1 MLNRT
6 KGRLLLTLLVVTGF
20 AGTLNNTTLTK
31 KERKFVVS
39 HLKDTKTELLNSLRG
54 LSETRLNFKQLPDRW
69 SIKEC
74 FYHLT
79 LTETGLWGMLESTM
93 KEPAISLKS
102 QDLQIT
108 DEYLL
113 KVINDGA
120 LKLNAPE
127 PFQPG
132 KTGWQSIN
140 EAISAF
146 KVSRSHHLKYTKTT
160 TEDLR
165 NHFIQLPLGW
175 VDCYQFIIF
184 ISGYC
189 NRLTQQINDI
199 IADPD
204 FPKN

>member
-6 KGRLLLTLLVVTGF
+6 KGRLLLALLVVTGF

-31 KERKFVVS
+31 QERKFVVS
-39 HLKDTKTELLNSLRG
+39 RLKDTKTELLNNLRG
-54 LSETRLNFKQLPDRW
+54 LSEAQLNFKQLPNQW

-79 LTETGLWGMLESTM
+79 QAETGLWDMLESTM
-93 KEPAISLKS
+93 KEPAKS
-102 QDLQIT
+102 VKGQDLKVS

-113 KVINDGA
+113 KVITDRA

-127 PFQPG
+127 PFQTG
-132 KTGWQSIN
+132 KTGWKSIN
-140 EAISAF
+140 EAISVF
-146 KVSRSHHLKYTKTT
+146 KVSRSHHLKYTKIT

-165 NHFIQLPLGW
+165 NHFIQLPLGR

-184 ISGYC
+184 ISGYS
-189 NRLTQQINDI
+189 NRLSQQINDI

-204 FPKN
+204 FPRN